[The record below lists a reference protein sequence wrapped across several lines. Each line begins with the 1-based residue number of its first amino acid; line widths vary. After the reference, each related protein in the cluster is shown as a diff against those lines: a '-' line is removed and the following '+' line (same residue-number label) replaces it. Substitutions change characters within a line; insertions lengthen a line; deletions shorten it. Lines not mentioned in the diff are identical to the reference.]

1 MLKAEYPSDLS
12 DLEWQL
18 IKDVLPA
25 ASAFGRP
32 RVTSL
37 REVVNAVFYVNRTGC
52 AWRYLPR
59 NFPPWQT
66 VYDYFRQW
74 RLSGLWKQIHDSLV
88 VFVREK
94 EGRSKSP
101 SLLMLDSQ
109 SAKAQYGDSRG
120 YDGFKKVRGRKRQ
133 IVVDAL
139 GLIHSLKVHAANGA
153 ERTGGAAAVDRC
165 GRLEGITGFIVDSGY
180 AGYNFEKH
188 VHQQLKVW
196 PTITSSKAKVVCN
209 YDPKDKT
216 CQYKNILVASNLK
229 PKRWIV
235 ERTFAWFNHYRR
247 LSRDYERNSLVS
259 ETMIYVAMTQLMLR
273 RLSKMQP

>member
-1 MLKAEYPSDLS
+1 MLKAEYPSDLG

-18 IKDVLPA
+18 IKDVLPPA
-25 ASAFGRP
+25 RAFGRP
-32 RVTSL
+32 RITNL

-59 NFPPWQT
+59 SFPPWKT

-74 RLSGLWKQIHDSLV
+74 RMSGLWKQMHDALV
-88 VFVREK
+88 ALVREK
-94 EGRSKSP
+94 EGRSVNP

-109 SAKAQYGDSRG
+109 SAKAQYGDARG

-139 GLIHSLKVHAANGA
+139 GLIHGLKVHAANA
-153 ERTGGAAAVDRC
+153 SDRTEGPSAVERC
-165 GRLEGITGFIVDSGY
+165 GRIERITGFIVDSGY
-180 AGYNFEKH
+180 AGYKFESQ
-188 VHQQLKVW
+188 VYRRIKVW
-196 PTITSSKAKVVCN
+196 PTITSSKAKQTCI
-209 YDPKDKT
+209 YDPKNQT
-216 CQYKNILVASNLK
+216 CEYKKVLVASNLK

-247 LSRDYERNSLVS
+247 LSRDYERNSQVS
-259 ETMIYVAMTQLMLR
+259 ETMIYLAMAQLMLR